1 MSRDEICL
9 RVNNCEGNFSSFHY
23 YIILILKY
31 FSETC
36 FLGMILT
43 LVYLESSKFQL

>member
-1 MSRDEICL
+1 MKFAF
-9 RVNNCEGNFSSFHY
+9 RVNNCEGNVSSFHY
-23 YIILILKY
+23 YHIILILKY
-31 FSETC
+31 FSETY

>member
-23 YIILILKY
+23 YHIILILKY

-43 LVYLESSKFQL
+43 PVYIDSSKF